1 MYVYGLNGSQYSMF
15 QLFEEILKHFIH
27 KDMELYIQKSM
38 WVMNAQF
45 KIIFT
50 KWTNPV
56 TTVQIKKYDILST
69 NQGPCLLPPFH
80 LLLTKSI
87 VTSLTLI
94 SFSCFS
100 TLYVWNHIMC
110 TLWCLASLA
119 RYHMFLIFFIKNFFF
134 LLKYSSFTML
144 Y

>member
-94 SFSCFS
+94 SFCCFS
-100 TLYVWNHIMC
+100 TLYEELLQLNRRKTNSEV
-110 TLWCLASLA
+110 
-119 RYHMFLIFFIKNFFF
+119 KNGQRFWVVISP
-134 LLKYSSFTML
+134 KNICKWPSTCKDA
-144 Y
+144 